1 MTLDIFA
8 THDNMMNTDAEY
20 KKEYEALGCE
30 YAVARALIE
39 ARSAAGFTQKD
50 VAQKL
55 GISQPA
61 VARIESGK
69 NVSLKTL
76 QRYAS
81 AVGREIRL
89 NITPAKCAS
98 R

>member
-1 MTLDIFA
+1 MTLDIFEC
-8 THDNMMNTDAEY
+8 HDEMVKNDAEY
-20 KKEYEALGCE
+20 KREYEALACE
-30 YAVARALIE
+30 YAVARALVE

-50 VAQKL
+50 VAKKL
-55 GISQPA
+55 GITQPA

-89 NITPAKCAS
+89 NITPA
-98 R
+98 

>member
-1 MTLDIFA
+1 MTLDIFEC
-8 THDNMMNTDAEY
+8 HDDMMKADAEY
-20 KKEYEALGCE
+20 RQEYEARSGA

-50 VAQKL
+50 VAKKL

-81 AVGREIRL
+81 AVGREIKL
-89 NITPAKCAS
+89 KISPGDCA
-98 R
+98 